1 MKILT
6 TKELILSAIFAAM
19 TCVLALIAIPLPFT
33 PVPITLHVMGVAM
46 AGAILGKKLG
56 FISQGVY
63 MLLGAIGLPVFSG
76 GRGGIGVILGPTGGY
91 IIGFVIGAFVIG
103 FLVEN
108 LSRYANGK
116 KSEFFILF
124 FSMIVGLAVIY
135 IIGALQLKAVLGLTL
150 PQAIAGGVTPF
161 IASDFVKVSLGAFI
175 SYYVRNGLKKSNLMP
190 TNNKVAA

>member
-108 LSRYANGK
+108 LSRYAKGK

-124 FSMIVGLAVIY
+124 FSMIIGLVVIY
-135 IIGALQLKAVLGLTL
+135 TIGTLQLKAVLGLTL

-175 SYYVRNGLKKSNLMP
+175 SYYVRNGLKKSNAI
-190 TNNKVAA
+190 K